1 VTREWC
7 KLIASMELPTIHQ
20 TQATKH
26 GFTLIELLVVIS
38 IIGILASLV
47 SVNLNSARSR
57 ARDAQRKSDLKN
69 ISIALRSYYNG
80 LGTYPPSFSFTTVF
94 VSGGVTYMATVPNDP
109 QYGGTGSPQYDYAQ
123 TNSGD
128 GFTLLACLENGS
140 DAQGVPVPA
149 QNPFSFT
156 CTSSTM
162 FQIIQ

>member
-1 VTREWC
+1 
-7 KLIASMELPTIHQ
+7 MELPTIHQ

-80 LGTYPPSFSFTTVF
+80 LGTYPLTFSFTTPF
-94 VSGGVTYMATVPNDP
+94 VIGGVTYMATVPNDP
-109 QYGGTGSPQYDYAQ
+109 QYDSTDSTPPRYDYEL
-123 TNSGD
+123 TNLGD
-128 GFTLLACLENGS
+128 GFTLLACLENAS
-140 DAQGVPVPA
+140 DAQGVPVPT
-149 QNPFSFT
+149 QNPFGFT

>member
-1 VTREWC
+1 
-7 KLIASMELPTIHQ
+7 MELPTIHQ

-80 LGTYPPSFSFTTVF
+80 LGTYPDTATFSFTTLT
-94 VSGGVTYMATVPNDP
+94 GGGITYMATVPNDP
-109 QYGGTGSPQYDYAQ
+109 QYDSTDSTSLQYDYEL
-123 TNSGD
+123 TNLGD
-128 GFTLLACLENGS
+128 GFTLLACLENAS